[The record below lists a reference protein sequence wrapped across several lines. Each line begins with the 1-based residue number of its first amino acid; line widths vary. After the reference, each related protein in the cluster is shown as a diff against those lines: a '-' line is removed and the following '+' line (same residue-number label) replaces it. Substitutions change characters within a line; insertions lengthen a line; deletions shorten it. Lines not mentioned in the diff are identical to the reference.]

1 MSKYFCQILRV
12 SEDFLLMTHF
22 WGSLKFFMA
31 QSLEQG
37 ALMLG
42 NVMSKVG
49 ENIERLCVTPC
60 LVLV

>member
-1 MSKYFCQILRV
+1 MTLFC
-12 SEDFLLMTHF
+12 
-22 WGSLKFFMA
+22 GFFMT

-60 LVLV
+60 LVLDMIDWYKKTR